1 MKEKVNIINDIDNTM
16 LADEKLMKEVKHM
29 KVYVQELEETNKH
42 LVTATFRERNLRKVL
57 TQTLDELNK
66 TKAIVE
72 GQNKK
77 IRESINYSR
86 RIQSAINT
94 DEKEL
99 LSTGISD
106 GFIFYKPKDVI
117 SGDYPWLFIKRNCFY
132 VAAADC
138 TGHGVP
144 GAMMS
149 MIGNLL
155 LNDIMNNN
163 KLLSPGSVLDNFHA
177 SVVETLNQKSPDN
190 NSADG
195 MDIALCRV
203 DIDKKQ
209 LIYSGAHRP
218 LYHINS
224 KGELIEIKGDRFPIG
239 GVQYDKKRT
248 PFSNTVINFNRG
260 DSFFFFSDGLPDQIG
275 GTHRKKFMID
285 RVEELLIENKMR
297 SMKEIKNEIEQN
309 FNDWKG
315 DYKQIDDVVMI
326 GLRF

>member
-1 MKEKVNIINDIDNTM
+1 MKNDVDDSM
-16 LADEKLMKEVKHM
+16 LGDEKLMKEVKRM
-29 KVYVQELEETNKH
+29 KVYMQELEETNKH
-42 LVTATFRERNLRKVL
+42 LVTATFRERDLRKVL

-86 RIQSAINT
+86 RIQSAINA
-94 DEKEL
+94 DEKDL
-99 LSTGISD
+99 LKTGIDD

-117 SGDYPWLFIKRNCFY
+117 SGDYPWLFIKKNCFY

-163 KLLSPGSVLDNFHA
+163 KLLTPGSVLDNLHT
-177 SVVETLNQKSPDN
+177 SVVDTLNQKSPDN

-195 MDIALCRV
+195 MDIALCRI
-203 DIDKKQ
+203 DIKAKQ
-209 LIYSGAHRP
+209 LVFSGAHRP

-224 KGELIEIKGDRFPIG
+224 DRELIEIKGDRFPIG

-248 PFSNTVINFNRG
+248 PFKNTEIKFNKG

-275 GTHRKKFMID
+275 GTHKNKFMID
-285 RVEELLIENKMR
+285 RVEEILVENKSK
-297 SMKEIKNEIEQN
+297 SMQKIKQEIEHN
-309 FNDWKG
+309 FDEWKG
-315 DYKQIDDVVMI
+315 DLKQIDDVIMI
-326 GLRF
+326 GIRI